1 MDNRGNIVIYQ
12 TKDGKT
18 SIDVKLEDETVWLT
32 QAQMAELFQTDRT
45 SIVKHVNNIYK
56 SEELVKDSTCAKIA
70 HVQIEDISHCF
81 SCSDAASLTLIE
93 AIIPRHRN
101 INRTL
106 TSIDIL
112 QLLFFFQS
120 FDMSGG
126 SGKRKFAK
134 SLKVRAGQ
142 YLVITEIRGQQSVYL
157 FVGAWH

>member
-81 SCSDAASLTLIE
+81 SCS
-93 AIIPRHRN
+93 N
-101 INRTL
+101 IKY
-106 TSIDIL
+106 IDN
-112 QLLFFFQS
+112 QLVTVS
-120 FDMSGG
+120 
-126 SGKRKFAK
+126 
-134 SLKVRAGQ
+134 KVQ
-142 YLVITEIRGQQSVYL
+142 MICKCKYKTI
-157 FVGAWH
+157 

>member
-81 SCSDAASLTLIE
+81 SSS
-93 AIIPRHRN
+93 N
-101 INRTL
+101 IKY
-106 TSIDIL
+106 IDNQIVIV
-112 QLLFFFQS
+112 S
-120 FDMSGG
+120 
-126 SGKRKFAK
+126 
-134 SLKVRAGQ
+134 KVQ
-142 YLVITEIRGQQSVYL
+142 MICKCKYITI
-157 FVGAWH
+157 

>member
-70 HVQIEDISHCF
+70 HVQIEGHLS
-81 SCSDAASLTLIE
+81 
-93 AIIPRHRN
+93 
-101 INRTL
+101 
-106 TSIDIL
+106 
-112 QLLFFFQS
+112 LLFF
-120 FDMSGG
+120 
-126 SGKRKFAK
+126 
-134 SLKVRAGQ
+134 LK
-142 YLVITEIRGQQSVYL
+142 YNHNCISVYYIML
-157 FVGAWH
+157 GTNMAIL

>member
-56 SEELVKDSTCAKIA
+56 SEELVKDSTCTKIA

-81 SCSDAASLTLIE
+81 SSS
-93 AIIPRHRN
+93 N
-101 INRTL
+101 IKY
-106 TSIDIL
+106 IDN
-112 QLLFFFQS
+112 QL
-120 FDMSGG
+120 
-126 SGKRKFAK
+126 
-134 SLKVRAGQ
+134 VT
-142 YLVITEIRGQQSVYL
+142 VIKIQMICKCKYKTI
-157 FVGAWH
+157 